1 MGSVR
6 SSIVASSLMLMTATF
21 ASRAWAGKN
30 DLQLLNL
37 CPVKSSSLPNRVPE
51 CSWVHRLADGS
62 IDPNNPVLP
71 DGQGREDFRSLMSE
85 LGVVL
90 APRIPMVADTVGF
103 GGFQLSGELGVTGI
117 SNNRRFWN
125 GVEGVSATNT
135 NATRPDAMLTTVGFF
150 VRKGIWLPVPTI
162 ELGFGA
168 VHLLD
173 SQLLAWQSYAKFGI
187 HEGFHDWPIPSFAV
201 RGAVSYLTGTDQA
214 TMTVTSLDLLVSK
227 RFGLLKTARL
237 EPFAGWSL
245 ISIFA
250 HSGILDATPSCDA
263 TKIAAIPAGGDPGN
277 PYCSSSQTGTPNDLN
292 ANFRFP
298 DQNAITRYRLFVGF
312 KIKFAIAFFAAQYE
326 AYFSGSTRDGSAFS
340 AKDQSGTQ
348 NALSLST
355 GLDF

>member
-6 SSIVASSLMLMTATF
+6 SRLVALCVMIMTATLV
-21 ASRAWAGKN
+21 SRAWAGRN

-37 CPVKSSSLPNRVPE
+37 CPLTSSSLPSKTLE
-51 CSWVHRLADGS
+51 CSWVHRQADGS
-62 IDPNNPVLP
+62 ITSAVMP

-90 APRIPMVADTVGF
+90 APRIPMVADTAGF
-103 GGFQLSGELGVTGI
+103 GGVQLSAELGLTGI

-125 GVEGVSATNT
+125 GVEAVSATNP
-135 NATRPDAMLTTVGFF
+135 NATRPDPMLTTVGAFA
-150 VRKGIWLPVPTI
+150 RKGFWLPVPTV
-162 ELGFGA
+162 ELGFGV

-173 SQLLAWQSYAKFGI
+173 SQLLAWQSYAKIGI

-201 RGAVSYLTGTDQA
+201 RGAVSHLTGTDQV
-214 TMTVTSLDLLVSK
+214 TMTTTSLDLLVSK

-237 EPFAGWSL
+237 EPFAGWSML
-245 ISIFA
+245 SIFA
-250 HSGILDATPSCDA
+250 NSGTIDATPSCDA
-263 TKIAAIPAGGDPGN
+263 TQIAAAARGSDPGN
-277 PYCSSSQTGTPNDLN
+277 PYCSSAQTGTRNDFD

-298 DQNAITRYRLFVGF
+298 GQNVITRYRLFVGF
-312 KIKFAIAFFAAQYE
+312 KVKFAIAFFAAQYE
-326 AYFSGSTRDGSAFS
+326 AYFAGSTRDGSTFS
-340 AKDQSGTQ
+340 ARDQSGTQ

>member
-6 SSIVASSLMLMTATF
+6 SRLVALFVMIMTATL
-21 ASRAWAGKN
+21 ASRAWAGRN

-37 CPVKSSSLPNRVPE
+37 CPLTPSSLSSKTPE
-51 CSWVHRLADGS
+51 CSWVHRQADGS
-62 IDPNNPVLP
+62 ISSPVLP
-71 DGQGREDFRSLMSE
+71 DGQGRQDFRSLMSE

-90 APRIPMVADTVGF
+90 APRIPMVADTAGF

-125 GVEGVSATNT
+125 GVEAVSATNP
-135 NATRPDAMLTTVGFF
+135 NATRPDPMLTTVGVF
-150 VRKGIWLPVPTI
+150 VHKGFWLPVPTV

-173 SQLLAWQSYAKFGI
+173 SQLLAWQSYAKIGI

-201 RGAVSYLTGTDQA
+201 RGAVSHLTGTNQV
-214 TMTVTSLDLLVSK
+214 TMTTTSLDLLISK

-237 EPFAGWSL
+237 EPFGGWSL
-245 ISIFA
+245 LSIFA
-250 HSGILDATPSCDA
+250 HSGPIDATPSCDA
-263 TKIAAIPAGGDPGN
+263 TQIAAASRGSDPGN
-277 PYCSSSQTGTPNDLN
+277 PYCSSAQTGTRNDFD

-298 DQNAITRYRLFVGF
+298 GQNAITRYRLFVGF
-312 KIKFAIAFFAAQYE
+312 KVKFAVAFFAAQYE
-326 AYFSGSTRDGSAFS
+326 AYFAGSTRDGSTFS
-340 AKDQSGTQ
+340 ARDQSGTQ